1 MKIRPLALGA
11 CLALLLAFI
20 FELIGMADGFSF
32 WLFLHVLVVTLAPI
46 ALIGIA
52 LLRDGNWMRAGLWA
66 AAVAGLSEFAF
77 LLGVTSGARA
87 FGATPVTL
95 TLAWILLLVA
105 AGLAIGELALLKYF
119 TLKPSPIVM
128 GNGKQAELTSL
139 NNALAQGAS
148 QVGGLAQQG
157 VGQAQQ
163 MFSQQAQAQASWQ
176 QGAPGQYG
184 QPGQPGQYG
193 QPGQPG
199 QPGQFGQPGQP
210 GQFGHGA
217 APQPQFGQQPAQP
230 AQPAQS
236 ASSGGGLAGAVSR
249 GFGGFGALKDA
260 ASGLVDS
267 AKEAVGAED
276 VEVSLEPNMV
286 YEDVTAKLAEGE
298 SLSDQLGE
306 LKDAVSDAKEQVSDL
321 RQAASEVKGLAQEQP
336 AQQAQA
342 QQGSPTGI
350 AAGWYA
356 DPQNPAMV
364 RYWDGNAWTSHVQ
377 PRPS

>member
-11 CLALLLAFI
+11 CLALLLAFV
-20 FELIGMADGFSF
+20 FELIGLSNGFSF
-32 WLFLHVLVVTLAPI
+32 WLFLHTFVVTIAPI

-66 AAVAGLSEFAF
+66 AAIGGLAEFSF
-77 LLGVTSGARA
+77 LLSITSSFFGGA
-87 FGATPVTL
+87 PVTL
-95 TLAWILLLVA
+95 TLAWIVLLIA
-105 AGLAIGELALLKYF
+105 AALAIAELALLKYF
-119 TLKPSPIVM
+119 NITPSPIIM
-128 GNGKQAELTSL
+128 GNGKQAELTAL

-163 MFSQQAQAQASWQ
+163 MFGQQAQAQAAWQ
-176 QGAPGQYG
+176 QGAGVPGQY
-184 QPGQPGQYG
+184 
-193 QPGQPG
+193 
-199 QPGQFGQPGQP
+199 
-210 GQFGHGA
+210 GHGA
-217 APQPQFGQQPAQP
+217 APQPQFGQQPAQSAQP
-230 AQPAQS
+230 AQPA
-236 ASSGGGLAGAVSR
+236 ASGGGLAGAVSR

-260 ASGLVDS
+260 ASGMVDS
-267 AKEAVGAED
+267 VKEAVGADEA
-276 VEVSLEPNMV
+276 EVSLEPNMV
-286 YEDVTAKLAEGE
+286 YDDVTAKLAEGE

-321 RQAASEVKGLAQEQP
+321 QQAASEVKGQAQEQS
-336 AQQAQA
+336 AQQAQEQLAQA

-377 PRPS
+377 PRPN